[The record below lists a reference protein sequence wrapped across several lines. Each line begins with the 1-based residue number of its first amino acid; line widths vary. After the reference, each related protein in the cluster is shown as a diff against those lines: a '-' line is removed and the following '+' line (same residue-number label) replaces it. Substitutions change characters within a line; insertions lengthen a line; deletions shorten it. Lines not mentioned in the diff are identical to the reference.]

1 MTNPRPP
8 LMLPLVFALNI
19 ELGYEGQLLELP
31 ERRPSEEEIR
41 ETEKG
46 LRKPAEFMLRRNADR
61 VKSAHKDDL
70 ANVHFHFDH

>member
-1 MTNPRPP
+1 MQ
-8 LMLPLVFALNI
+8 PLVFALDI
-19 ELGYEGQLLELP
+19 QLGYEGQLLELP

-41 ETEKG
+41 ETEEG
-46 LRKPAEFMLRRNADR
+46 LRKVAGFMLRYNADR